1 MNSLYSLLE
10 IVFFIQNHVIIL
22 HIMELDIL
30 GFPLIGFVLKSS
42 EYAYCY
48 GCSKL
53 GCWCWKI
60 PIFSSGSQL
69 WKFFYKVTHSLKL
82 CRFLCQQIYV
92 SYACM
97 FNFVVLF
104 FMVELLKIVTYGC
117 CKSGN
122 CFPEF
127 QKLKRV
133 TVGLVYEYYRPRQ
146 DFIMKFQSFLCL

>member
-1 MNSLYSLLE
+1 MNSLYLCFKSFSLFR
-10 IVFFIQNHVIIL
+10 ITWICL

-30 GFPLIGFVLKSS
+30 SFPLIGLVLKSS
-42 EYAYCY
+42 EYANCY
-48 GCSKL
+48 GFSKL
-53 GCWCWKI
+53 GYRCWKI
-60 PIFSSGSQL
+60 PIFSSGSQF
-69 WKFFYKVTHSLKL
+69 WKFFYKVTHPLKL

-133 TVGLVYEYYRPRQ
+133 TIGLVYEYYRP
-146 DFIMKFQSFLCL
+146 C